1 MHPQKQ
7 KLEGGMKA
15 SRIHASSVMLIAV
28 VWLLLASVPAH
39 SMITFERTYGGI
51 SWDWGNSVQ
60 QTSDGGYIVVGE
72 SESFG
77 AGLWDFYLVKTDSMG
92 TVIWDTTYG
101 GSLDDASYSV
111 QQTLDGG
118 YIVSG
123 FTESFGA
130 GYWDVYLVKTDSLG
144 NLMWDATYGDSS
156 SYEIGSSVQQTSD
169 GGYIV
174 VGRTMGPSGTNVY
187 LVKADSLGDTLWTRT
202 YGDSL
207 YQSGYSV
214 IQTQDGGYIIAGRT
228 YFFPGSDTCDVYL
241 IKTDSLGDTLWT
253 RTYGGNLSD
262 AGSSILQTPDGG
274 YIIAGSTESFGAG
287 STDVYLIKTDSA
299 GTVLWDTPYGGSY
312 ADVGISVCQ
321 TLDGGYI
328 ITGVTGDW
336 PTWDVYLIRTDSGGI
351 LLWERTYPGGSF
363 PDGGSSVQQ
372 TSDGGYIIAGFTT
385 SFGAGS
391 YDVYLIKTDSLGLVV
406 GIQEQDRE
414 LKTEKRKSLQNQPNP
429 FHGSTLISY
438 SVSGSAHVALQ
449 VFDITGRLVETLVN
463 ETQESG
469 PYQVQWNSKDNPS
482 GIYFCRLQTGNFTDT
497 KKMTLLR

>member
-7 KLEGGMKA
+7 KLEGGVKA
-15 SRIHASSVMLIAV
+15 SDVRTSSVILIAV
-28 VWLLLASVPAH
+28 VWLLLASVTAH
-39 SMITFERTYGGI
+39 GMITFEKTYGGI
-51 SWDWGNSVQ
+51 SWDWGTSVQ
-60 QTSDGGYIVVGE
+60 QTPDGGYVVAGFT
-72 SESFG
+72 ESFG
-77 AGLWDFYLVKTDSMG
+77 AGLWDFYLIKTDSMG
-92 TVIWDTTYG
+92 TVTWDTTYG

-118 YIVSG
+118 YIIAG

-130 GYWDVYLVKTDSLG
+130 GYGDFYLVKTDSLG

-169 GGYIV
+169 GGYVV

-187 LVKADSLGDTLWTRT
+187 LVKTDSLGNLTWDAI

-214 IQTQDGGYIIAGRT
+214 IQTQDGGYIITGET

-262 AGSSILQTPDGG
+262 GASSILQTPDGG
-274 YIIAGSTESFGAG
+274 YVIVGDTESFGAG
-287 STDVYLIKTDSA
+287 GSDVYLIKTDSL
-299 GTVLWDTPYGGSY
+299 GSVLWDTTYGGSY
-312 ADVGISVCQ
+312 SDVGRSVCQ
-321 TLDGGYI
+321 TPDGGYI
-328 ITGVTGDW
+328 IAGVTGDW
-336 PTWDVYLIRTDSGGI
+336 PMWDVYLVRTDSVGI

-363 PDGGSSVQQ
+363 PDGGSSVQE
-372 TSDGGYIIAGFTT
+372 TSDGGYIVAGFVS

-391 YDVYLIKTDSLGLVV
+391 YDVYLIKTDSLGRVV
-406 GIQEQDRE
+406 GIQEQDRK
-414 LKTEKRKSLQNQPNP
+414 LKTERRKSLQNQPNP
-429 FHGSTLISY
+429 FHGTTMISY
-438 SVSGSAHVALQ
+438 FLSGPAHVTLQ

-463 ETQESG
+463 ETQERG
-469 PYQVQWNSKDNPS
+469 PYQVQWAPRDNPS
-482 GIYFCRLQTGNFTDT
+482 GIYFVRLSAGKLKISRKIVLVN
-497 KKMTLLR
+497 

>member
-7 KLEGGMKA
+7 ILEGGMKA
-15 SRIHASSVMLIAV
+15 SGIHASSVILIAI
-28 VWLLLASVPAH
+28 VWILLAGVPAH
-39 SMITFERTYGGI
+39 GMITFEKTYGGT
-51 SWDWGNSVQ
+51 SWDWGTSVQ
-60 QTSDGGYIVVGE
+60 QTPDGGYVVAGFT
-72 SESFG
+72 ESFG

-92 TVIWDTTYG
+92 TVTWDTTYG
-101 GSLDDASYSV
+101 GNLDDASYSV

-118 YIVSG
+118 FIIAG

-130 GYWDVYLVKTDSLG
+130 GYRDFYLVKTDSLG
-144 NLMWDATYGDSS
+144 NLLWDATYGDSS

-174 VGRTMGPSGTNVY
+174 VGRTMGPSSTNVY
-187 LVKADSLGDTLWTRT
+187 LVKADSLGNLTWDAT

-207 YQSGYSV
+207 YQGGYSV
-214 IQTQDGGYIIAGRT
+214 VQTQDGGYIIAGST
-228 YFFPGSDTCDVYL
+228 YLFFGSDSSDVYL

-253 RTYGGNLSD
+253 KTFGGNLSD
-262 AGSSILQTPDGG
+262 RGSSIQQTQDGG
-274 YIIAGSTESFGAG
+274 YIIAGATESFGAG

-299 GTVLWDTPYGGSY
+299 GTVLWDTTYGGSY
-312 ADVGISVCQ
+312 ADVGRSVYQ

-363 PDGGSSVQQ
+363 PDGGSSVQE
-372 TSDGGYIIAGFTT
+372 TSDGGYIIAGFTL

-391 YDVYLIKTDSLGLVV
+391 YDIYLIKTDSLGQVL
-406 GIQEQDRE
+406 GIQERDPE
-414 LKTEKRKSLQNQPNP
+414 LKIEKRKPLQNKPNP

-438 SVSGSAHVALQ
+438 SLPASAYVTLQ

-463 ETQESG
+463 ETQERG
-469 PYQVQWNSKDNPS
+469 AHKVQWNSKDNPS
-482 GIYFCRLQTGNFTDT
+482 GIYFCRLQVGVFTDT
-497 KKMTLLR
+497 RKMLLLR